1 MVSRR
6 KREEQDAEEVLQTRK
21 AKEKI
26 LGETVSINYFQIPSS
41 IKMAL
46 KQSSLYNIVTLLR
59 FCSKTMKLRLVH
71 SNDSN

>member
-6 KREEQDAEEVLQTRK
+6 KREEQNAEEVLQTRK

-46 KQSSLYNIVTLLR
+46 KQILFEQYCDLATVL
-59 FCSKTMKLRLVH
+59 FEDHEAEACAQ
-71 SNDSN
+71 